1 MSENKSRREFISQS
15 GKMVT
20 ACALFGA
27 TGSVAYAADSAKAT
41 CETGKPMNITAKHY
55 YLDNVLLEAGFN
67 FDGSVATSTRT
78 ELKTLEIKDGKI
90 VALRDNNSHAD
101 AALPH
106 FDAGKKLMLPA
117 MRDMHIHLD
126 KTFYGGPWRSL
137 NRPAGTTI
145 QDMIRLEQKL
155 LPELQPYTQERAE
168 KLIDLIQSKG
178 STIARSHC
186 NIEPV
191 SGLKN
196 LENLQAV
203 LARRSPGFDCE
214 IVAFPQHGLLLSN
227 SEKLMREAM
236 QAGAH
241 YVGGLD
247 PTSVDGAME
256 KSLDTMFQ
264 IALDYDKGVDIHLH
278 ETSPAG
284 VAAVN
289 YMVETVEKTPALK
302 GKLTISHAFALAT
315 LNEQQVDEIA
325 TRMAAQQVTIA
336 STVPI
341 GTLHMPLKQL
351 RDKGVFVMTGTDSVI
366 DHWSP
371 YGLGDML
378 EKANLYAQLYIRPNE
393 QTLSRA
399 LGIATGDVLPL
410 NDKGERVWPKA
421 QDDASFVLV
430 DASCSAEAVARI
442 SRVPRRSIRGIWS
455 GAQWANVMPGGAAL
469 TRPTV
474 RRFCRSGKAKPPPDN
489 AVYCYAHS

>member
-1 MSENKSRREFISQS
+1 MNRDNSRREFLSQS

-20 ACALFGA
+20 AAALFGGA
-27 TGSVAYAADSAKAT
+27 VPAAYAANSQTPAST
-41 CETGKPMNITAKHY
+41 CENKSINRIANNHY
-55 YLDNVLLEAGFN
+55 YLDNVLLESGFEYEN
-67 FDGSVATSTRT
+67 GVAVHTRT
-78 ELKTLEIKDGKI
+78 ERQTLEIRDGKI
-90 VALRDNNSHAD
+90 AALLSNKNHPDT
-101 AALPH
+101 ALPH
-106 FDAGKKLMLPA
+106 YDAGGKLMLPA

-145 QDMIRLEQKL
+145 QDMIKLEQKL
-155 LPELQPYTQERAE
+155 LPELQPYTQAHAE

-203 LARRSPGFDCE
+203 LARRQAGFACE
-214 IVAFPQHGLLLSN
+214 IVAFPQHGLLLSK
-227 SEKLMREAM
+227 SEPLVREAM

-284 VAAVN
+284 IAAVN
-289 YMVETVEKTPALK
+289 YMVETVEKTPQLK
-302 GKLTISHAFALAT
+302 GKLTISHAFALAMM
-315 LNEQQVDEIA
+315 NEQQVDEIA
-325 TRMAAQQVTIA
+325 TRMAAQQITIA

-393 QTLSRA
+393 QTLSRSLA
-399 LGIATGDVLPL
+399 IATGNVLPL
-410 NDKGERVWPKA
+410 NDKGERVWPRA
-421 QDDASFVLV
+421 QDEASFVLV

-442 SRVPRRSIRGIWS
+442 SPRAATFHKGNMVWGSIG
-455 GAQWANVMPGGAAL
+455 
-469 TRPTV
+469 
-474 RRFCRSGKAKPPPDN
+474 
-489 AVYCYAHS
+489 

>member
-1 MSENKSRREFISQS
+1 MKENKSRRAFLSQS

-20 ACALFGA
+20 AAALLSAGA
-27 TGSVAYAADSAKAT
+27 PVAYAATSGATTCDAKGT
-41 CETGKPMNITAKHY
+41 MTINDTHY
-55 YLDNVLLEAGFN
+55 YLDNVLLETGF
-67 FDGSVATSTRT
+67 DYEGHVAVHTRT
-78 ELKTLEIKDGKI
+78 ALQTVEIQAGKI
-90 VALRDNNSHAD
+90 VALRDNKSHPD
-101 AALPH
+101 ATLPH
-106 FDAGKKLMLPA
+106 YDAGGKLMLPTT
-117 MRDMHIHLD
+117 RDMHIHLD

-145 QDMIRLEQKL
+145 QDMIKLEQTL
-155 LPELQPYTQERAE
+155 LPELQPYTQEHAE
-168 KLIDLIQSKG
+168 KLIDLLLSKG
-178 STIARSHC
+178 TTVARSHC

-196 LENLQAV
+196 LEDLQAV
-203 LARRSPGFDCE
+203 LARRKAGFDCE
-214 IVAFPQHGLLLSN
+214 IVAFPQHGLLLSK
-227 SEKLMREAM
+227 SEPLMREAM

-247 PTSVDGAME
+247 PTNVDGAME

-264 IALDYDKGVDIHLH
+264 IALDYHKGVDIHLH

-284 VAAVN
+284 VAAVK
-289 YMVETVEKTPALK
+289 YMVETVEKTPQLK
-302 GKLTISHAFALAT
+302 RKLTISHAFALAT
-315 LNEQQVDEIA
+315 MNAQQVDEIA
-325 TRMAAQQVTIA
+325 ARMAAQQISIA

-351 RDKGVFVMTGTDSVI
+351 HDKGVTVMTGTDSVI

-393 QTLSRA
+393 QSLSRA
-399 LGIATGDVLPL
+399 LFLATGNVLPL
-410 NDKGERVWPKA
+410 NEKGERVWPKA

-442 SRVPRRSIRGIWS
+442 SPRSATFHKGQLVWGSVAR
-455 GAQWANVMPGGAAL
+455 
-469 TRPTV
+469 
-474 RRFCRSGKAKPPPDN
+474 
-489 AVYCYAHS
+489 

>member
-1 MSENKSRREFISQS
+1 MKESNSRREFLSQS

-20 ACALFGA
+20 AAALFG
-27 TGSVAYAADSAKAT
+27 TSVPLAHAAVAGT
-41 CETGKPMNITAKHY
+41 LNCEANNTMKITDPHY
-55 YLDNVLLEAGFN
+55 YLDNVLLETGFDYEN
-67 FDGSVATSTRT
+67 GVAVQTRT
-78 ELKTLEIKDGKI
+78 ARQTVEIQDGKI
-90 VALRDNNSHAD
+90 VALRENKQHPD
-101 AALPH
+101 ATLPH
-106 FDAGKKLMLPA
+106 YDAGGKLMLPTT
-117 MRDMHIHLD
+117 RDMHIHLD

-145 QDMIRLEQKL
+145 QDMIKLEQKM

-168 KLIDLIQSKG
+168 KLIDLLQSKG
-178 STIARSHC
+178 TTIARSHC

-196 LENLQAV
+196 LQNL
-203 LARRSPGFDCE
+203 
-214 IVAFPQHGLLLSN
+214 
-227 SEKLMREAM
+227 

-278 ETSPAG
+278 ETTPSG
-284 VAAVN
+284 VAAIN
-289 YMVETVEKTPALK
+289 YMVETVEKTPQLK

-315 LNEQQVDEIA
+315 LNEQQVDA
-325 TRMAAQQVTIA
+325 LANRMAAQQISIA

-351 RDKGVFVMTGTDSVI
+351 HDKGVKVMTGTDSVI

-393 QTLSRA
+393 QNLSRS
-399 LGIATGDVLPL
+399 LFLATGDVLPL
-410 NDKGERVWPKA
+410 NEKGERVWPKA

-442 SRVPRRSIRGIWS
+442 SPRTATFHKGQLVWGSVAG
-455 GAQWANVMPGGAAL
+455 
-469 TRPTV
+469 
-474 RRFCRSGKAKPPPDN
+474 
-489 AVYCYAHS
+489 

>member
-1 MSENKSRREFISQS
+1 MKKDNSRREFLSQS

-20 ACALFGA
+20 AAALFGA
-27 TGSVAYAADSAKAT
+27 AIPVASAEKSRDPAST
-41 CETGKPMNITAKHY
+41 CENKSVNRIADKRY
-55 YLDNVLLEAGFN
+55 YLDNVLLESGFEYDN
-67 FDGSVATSTRT
+67 GVVTRTRT
-78 ELKTLEIKDGKI
+78 ELQTLEIRDGKI
-90 VALRDNNSHAD
+90 
-101 AALPH
+101 AALLSNKSHPDASLPH
-106 FDAGKKLMLPA
+106 YDAGGKLMLPA

-145 QDMIRLEQKL
+145 QDMIKLEQKL
-155 LPELQPYTQERAE
+155 LPELQPYTQAHAE

-203 LARRSPGFDCE
+203 LARRQAGFACE
-214 IVAFPQHGLLLSN
+214 IVAFPQHGLLLSK
-227 SEKLMREAM
+227 SEPLVREAM

-284 VAAVN
+284 AAAVN
-289 YMVETVEKTPALK
+289 YMVETVEKTPQLK
-302 GKLTISHAFALAT
+302 GKLTISHAFALAVM
-315 LNEQQVDEIA
+315 NEQQVDEIA
-325 TRMAAQQVTIA
+325 TRMAAQQITIA

-393 QTLSRA
+393 QTLSRSLA
-399 LGIATGDVLPL
+399 IATGDVLPL

-421 QDDASFVLV
+421 QDEASFVLV

-442 SRVPRRSIRGIWS
+442 SPRTATFHQGNMVWGSVG
-455 GAQWANVMPGGAAL
+455 
-469 TRPTV
+469 
-474 RRFCRSGKAKPPPDN
+474 
-489 AVYCYAHS
+489 

>member
-1 MSENKSRREFISQS
+1 MNKDNSRREFLTQS

-20 ACALFGA
+20 AAALLAAGA
-27 TGSVAYAADSAKAT
+27 PAAYAASNPPSAAT
-41 CETGKPMNITAKHY
+41 CDNKGAVNVADKHY
-55 YLDNVLLEAGFN
+55 YLDNVLLESGFEYEN
-67 FDGSVATSTRT
+67 GVVVHTRT
-78 ELKTLEIKDGKI
+78 ERQTLEIKDSKI
-90 VALRDNNSHAD
+90 IALRSNLSHPD
-101 AALPH
+101 ATLPRY
-106 FDAGKKLMLPA
+106 DAGGKLMLPA

-145 QDMIRLEQKL
+145 QDMIKLEQKL
-155 LPELQPYTQERAE
+155 LPELQPYTQAHAE

-196 LENLQAV
+196 LENLQEV
-203 LARRSPGFDCE
+203 LARRKPGFDCE
-214 IVAFPQHGLLLSN
+214 IVAFPQHGLLLSK
-227 SEKLMREAM
+227 SESLVREAM

-247 PTSVDGAME
+247 PTNVDGAME

-315 LNEQQVDEIA
+315 LNEQQVDAIA
-325 TRMAAQQVTIA
+325 TRMAAQQITIA

-351 RDKGVFVMTGTDSVI
+351 REKGVFVMTGTDSVI

-399 LGIATGDVLPL
+399 LAIATGDVLPL

-442 SRVPRRSIRGIWS
+442 SPRTATFHNGKMVWGSV
-455 GAQWANVMPGGAAL
+455 GA
-469 TRPTV
+469 
-474 RRFCRSGKAKPPPDN
+474 
-489 AVYCYAHS
+489 

>member
-1 MSENKSRREFISQS
+1 MNKDNSRREFLTQS

-20 ACALFGA
+20 AAALLAAGA
-27 TGSVAYAADSAKAT
+27 PAVYAAGSQSSAGT
-41 CETGKPMNITAKHY
+41 CDNKGVVNVADKHY
-55 YLDNVLLEAGFN
+55 YLDNVLLESGFEYEN
-67 FDGSVATSTRT
+67 GVVVHTRT
-78 ELKTLEIKDGKI
+78 ELQTLEIKDGKI
-90 VALRDNNSHAD
+90 AALRSNKSHPD

-106 FDAGKKLMLPA
+106 YDAGGKLMLPA

-145 QDMIRLEQKL
+145 QDMIKLEQKL
-155 LPELQPYTQERAE
+155 LPELQPYTQAHAE

-196 LENLQAV
+196 LENLQEV
-203 LARRSPGFDCE
+203 LARRKPGFECE
-214 IVAFPQHGLLLSN
+214 IVAFPQHGLLLSK
-227 SEKLMREAM
+227 SESLVREAM

-247 PTSVDGAME
+247 PTNVDGAME

-289 YMVETVEKTPALK
+289 YMVETVEKTPELK

-315 LNEQQVDEIA
+315 LNEQQVDAIA
-325 TRMAAQQVTIA
+325 TRMAAQQITIA

-351 RDKGVFVMTGTDSVI
+351 REKGVFVMTGTDSVI

-393 QTLSRA
+393 QTLSRSLA
-399 LGIATGDVLPL
+399 IATGDVLPL
-410 NDKGERVWPKA
+410 NDKGERVWPKV

-442 SRVPRRSIRGIWS
+442 SPRTATFHKGNMVW
-455 GAQWANVMPGGAAL
+455 GNVG
-469 TRPTV
+469 
-474 RRFCRSGKAKPPPDN
+474 
-489 AVYCYAHS
+489 